1 MAVSNTV
8 KGHDR
13 RDAIIEACTKLIV
26 KHGVGEFTF
35 EAAAKVLKVS
45 RPHIRYYFTSKR
57 DLFLA
62 CFEKVAERG
71 QKETLAELNDAHD
84 WKARL
89 LAIINGAF
97 NWYNKSPDDMTILF
111 IFYHYASIEPK
122 LAQVHA
128 QTREVGRKRIESILL
143 TGLSEHMSKAD
154 AYEYSVEIQ
163 NLLTGLMIDLATT
176 RPDRTA
182 KHLRSAHL
190 AVERIIKRFQA

>member
-13 RDAIIEACTKLIV
+13 RDAIIDACTKLIV

-35 EAAAKVLKVS
+35 EAAAKALKVS

-71 QKETLAELNDAHD
+71 QKETIAQLNDAHD

-89 LAIINGAF
+89 VATIHGTF
-97 NWYNKSPDDMTILF
+97 NWYKNSPHDMTILF

-122 LAQVHA
+122 LAQLHA

-143 TGLSEHMSKAD
+143 TGLSETMSKAD
-154 AYEYSVEIQ
+154 AYEHSVEIQ
-163 NLLTGLMIDLATT
+163 NLLTGLMIDMATT

-182 KHLRSAHL
+182 KHLKSAL
-190 AVERIIKRFQA
+190 LTVDRIIKNFQN